1 VGQIVTERVFVLRDV
16 RVFYRKKGAMKFVS
30 HLDMNRFMTRLVNK
44 GKIPVWFTEGF
55 NQHAYFNFAVP
66 LSLGFEGGYEILD
79 LRIVDPDYSN
89 EQLVADLNRVS
100 IPDIEFVLAAEPVYK
115 MKDIA
120 FAEFEITFDSIN
132 DELAQKINS
141 FFAKESIITQK
152 TTKKGGTKDIDIA
165 PLIKKAELCEN
176 MLTLILTAG
185 NENNLN
191 PTLVLKTMFETEG
204 LEPIYYTVKRTM
216 IYNKEMQSFK

>member
-1 VGQIVTERVFVLRDV
+1 
-16 RVFYRKKGAMKFVS
+16 MKFVS

-79 LRIVDPDYSN
+79 LRIVDPNYSN
-89 EQLVADLNRVS
+89 EQLVADLNRAS
-100 IPDIEFVLAAEPVYK
+100 IPDIEFIDAKQPVSK
-115 MKDIA
+115 MKEIA
-120 FAEFEITFDSIN
+120 FAEFEMTFDKVDTEISK
-132 DELAQKINS
+132 KINA
-141 FFAKESIITQK
+141 FFDREHIITQK

-165 PLIKKAELCEN
+165 PLIKKAELCDN
-176 MLTLILTAG
+176 KLTLILTAG

-191 PTLVLKTMFETEG
+191 PTLVLKTLFETEQ
-204 LEPIYYTVKRTM
+204 LDPIYYTVKRTM
-216 IYNKEMQSFK
+216 IYNKEMQSFV

>member
-1 VGQIVTERVFVLRDV
+1 
-16 RVFYRKKGAMKFVS
+16 MKFVS

-79 LRIVDPDYSN
+79 LRIVDPNYSN
-89 EQLVADLNRVS
+89 EQLVADLNRAS
-100 IPDIEFVLAAEPVYK
+100 IPDIEFIDAKQPVSK
-115 MKDIA
+115 MKEIA
-120 FAEFEITFDSIN
+120 FAEFEMTFDKVDTEIS
-132 DELAQKINS
+132 QKINA
-141 FFAKESIITQK
+141 FFDREHIITQK

-165 PLIKKAELCEN
+165 PLIKKAELCDN
-176 MLTLILTAG
+176 KLTLILTAG

-191 PTLVLKTMFETEG
+191 PALVLKTLFETEQ
-204 LEPIYYTVKRTM
+204 LDPIYYTVKRTM
-216 IYNKEMQSFK
+216 IYNKEMQSFV